1 MAWLLF
7 KKESRCRFLYY
18 QFIYRKKVKRVH
30 NRSPEEGAAGV
41 EGAGRL
47 GRFKNEMPWLLSSKK
62 KVKRMHG
69 FGLYTILPSSI
80 LYGVWHKH
88 GGSVAGR
95 ILRNGRALVLQ

>member
-1 MAWLLF
+1 
-7 KKESRCRFLYY
+7 LYY